1 MCCSKGGRINNQI
14 LGVKGL
20 RRRLAIASHSH
31 HFQSHY
37 HNTAVCTEGSGQ
49 ASSSAMQDSVQGR
62 PVLEQEQLA

>member
-1 MCCSKGGRINNQI
+1 MNNQV
-14 LGVKGL
+14 LGFKWL
-20 RRRLAIASHSH
+20 RRRLTIAGHSH

-37 HNTAVCTEGSGQ
+37 QNTAVCSEGSGQ

>member
-20 RRRLAIASHSH
+20 RRHLAIAGHSH

-37 HNTAVCTEGSGQ
+37 QNTAVCNEG
-49 ASSSAMQDSVQGR
+49 SSSAMQDSVQGR
-62 PVLEQEQLA
+62 LVLEQEQLA